1 MIKFIKSLFL
11 KHKIVK
17 EVKDIEKLDNREL
30 QLLNVQLRGLEMMYT
45 DYYNLVLLCPLYSL
59 KYKRNIF
66 EDLKSLIDI
75 MNDYRFR
82 NNYNFI

>member
-17 EVKDIEKLDNREL
+17 EVKDIEKLDSREL
-30 QLLNVQLRGLEMMYT
+30 QLLNVHVRGLEEEYT
-45 DYYNLVLLCPLYSL
+45 QYYNLVLLCPLYSL
-59 KYKRNIF
+59 KYKKEIF

-75 MNDYRFR
+75 MNEYRYQ

>member
-11 KHKIVK
+11 KHKLVK
-17 EVKDIEKLDNREL
+17 EVKDIEKLDSREL
-30 QLLNVQLRGLEMMYT
+30 QLLNIHMRGLEELYT
-45 DYYNLVLLCPLYSL
+45 RYYNLVLLCPLYSL
-59 KYKRNIF
+59 NYKRNIF

-75 MNDYRFR
+75 MNEYRYQ